1 MRILLTSLLIVLLTA
16 CGSSP
21 TVSYYLIDS
30 LPAPEGVH
38 AQTGP
43 IIGIE
48 RMTLPGY
55 LEASAILQRRGDQR
69 LSVNESERWGEA
81 LPNAIARVLSANL
94 MALLPEHRVVR
105 QPWSH
110 QQQPDA
116 RLTLSVQELLAHDD
130 GSVVLSAQWQLARGD
145 DVLSRQGHFR
155 AALTNNRA
163 DGIARAHGEVLE
175 QLARA
180 IAADI
185 TPSE

>member
-1 MRILLTSLLIVLLTA
+1 MRTLMVTCLVALLTA

-21 TVSYYLIDS
+21 TVSYYLIDT

-48 RMTLPGY
+48 RISLPAY
-55 LEASAILQRRGDQR
+55 LEASTILQRRGDQR
-69 LSVNESERWGEA
+69 LAVNTSDRWGEP
-81 LPNAIARVLSANL
+81 LPGAIARVLSANL
-94 MALLPEHRVVR
+94 MTLLPEHRVVH
-105 QPWSH
+105 QPWSR

-130 GSVVLSAQWQLARGD
+130 GSVVLSAQWQLAQGD
-145 DVLSRQGHFR
+145 NVLSRQGHFR
-155 AALTNNRA
+155 AVLANNRA
-163 DGIARAHGEVLE
+163 EGIARAHGEVLE

-180 IAADI
+180 IAKDI
-185 TPSE
+185 QPGE